1 MKKSKTL
8 RLGEVF
14 KEILQEEPE
23 FQTQMLAQHIADLLP
38 KVLGTYYQFVTKI
51 TLADDLLY
59 IYVKSPAAR
68 QAFNQN
74 VGTMRERINESLQL
88 EGFTLREVRILQ

>member
-14 KEILQEEPE
+14 KELLQEEPE
-23 FQTQMLAQHIADLLP
+23 FQTQMLAQRIADILP
-38 KVLGTYYQFVTKI
+38 EVLDTYYQFVTKI

-59 IYVKSPAAR
+59 IYVSSPAAR
-68 QAFNQN
+68 QAFSQN
-74 VGTMRERINESLQL
+74 VDTMRERINEKLAK
-88 EGFTLREVRILQ
+88 EGLNLREVRIL